1 MNRDERI
8 ANDVGADAALLC
20 GAHGCPNRWSVDA
33 GNGRLCSAHA
43 WAGRHLWPQITQEAQ
58 DAETDR
64 ARAAFDAPP
73 PADETPR
80 RDPARLGAALSRLA
94 QQKDG
99 LAWAKRL
106 RWCEEKRGGKL
117 PSGLQMTEFQR
128 EAWRSAL
135 RWHSPPAGLVPDAP
149 EIPRGV
155 AA

>member
-1 MNRDERI
+1 MSRDERI
-8 ANDVGADAALLC
+8 ANDVGADSALLC
-20 GAHGCPNRWSVDA
+20 GAHGCPNRWAVDA

-73 PADETPR
+73 PVDETPR

-94 QQKDG
+94 QQKDS

-106 RWCEEKRGGKL
+106 QWCEEKRGGKL
-117 PSGLQMTEFQR
+117 PSGQKMTEFQR

-135 RWHSPPAGLVPDAP
+135 RWHAPPADPVPESP
-149 EIPRGV
+149 EIRREV